1 MLLWKANCIDLIQI
15 QQNIIIMRKELI
27 VAFAALSMII
37 GCKKSEDGNKG
48 VIELTTSE
56 TNVVNENGK
65 SDTIT
70 TSSSS
75 KSIDGRK
82 IDTESIPYK
91 ALDGSRARAIFVNTE
106 KSNTVMIEA
115 NNSKFQLDRKELTS
129 TGAKYERNGISAEVK
144 GDSLLISQGKTIIP
158 LVKVK

>member
-1 MLLWKANCIDLIQI
+1 MK
-15 QQNIIIMRKELI
+15 KELL
-27 VAFAALSMII
+27 VAFSVLTMII

-48 VIELTTSE
+48 VVELTTSE
-56 TNVVNENGK
+56 TKVVNENGK

-70 TSSSS
+70 TASTT

-82 IDTESIPYK
+82 MDTEYVPYI
-91 ALDGSRARAIFVNTE
+91 ATDGSRAKATFVNTD
-106 KSNTVMIEA
+106 KANTILIEA
-115 NNSKFQLDRKELTS
+115 NNNKFQLDRKSLTS
-129 TGAKYERNGISAEVK
+129 TGAIYERNGISAEVK